1 MSAGTGAGG
10 LTVVGNTNL
19 DIMVSGV
26 TQLPEPGTEALVPDI
41 RIRLGG
47 SAGNLAL
54 RCAGL
59 GQETTLISR
68 VGNDASTA
76 LVRSELQLPHL
87 LPLLVT
93 DPLLPSGVTVAV
105 EAPGRDRAFISS
117 LGAMSALE
125 ADDVPDDAVAARCL
139 VLAGYF
145 LLPKLRGTALEGLFT
160 RARAAGA
167 LTVLDTGWP
176 TEGWTAEVRA
186 EVRSVLRCVDVFL
199 PNEDELAGLTGI
211 DDPRTAALEL
221 AAATGTLVVAKL
233 GPHGA
238 GVALPSGEWTH
249 SPAQPV
255 EAVDSTG
262 AGDGFN
268 AAFLICLAKGSDPA
282 DALKAAVR
290 YATELVATAPE
301 ARSAVRLPDVVSL

>member
-1 MSAGTGAGG
+1 MSAVRED

-26 TQLPEPGTEALVPDI
+26 TSLPEPGTEALVPDI

-59 GQETTLISR
+59 GQPTTLISR

-76 LVRSELQLPHL
+76 LVRSELDLPHL
-87 LPLLVT
+87 KPVLIT
-93 DPLLPSGVTVAV
+93 DPELPSGVTVAV

-117 LGAMSALE
+117 LGAMSALD
-125 ADDVPDDAVAARCL
+125 AADVPAEAVAARCV

-145 LLPKLRGTALEGLFT
+145 LLPRLRGPGLAGLFT

-176 TEGWTAEVRA
+176 TEGWTAEVQA
-186 EVRSVLRCVDVFL
+186 EVRGVLSSVDVFL
-199 PNEDELAGLTGI
+199 PNSDELTGLTGVE
-211 DDPRTAALEL
+211 DPRAAALEL

-233 GPHGA
+233 GADGA
-238 GVALPSGEWTH
+238 GLALPSGEWSH
-249 SPAQPV
+249 APAQPV
-255 EAVDSTG
+255 VPVDSTG

-268 AAFLICLAKGSDPA
+268 AAFLTCLTRGTGPA
-282 DALKAAVR
+282 EALGTAVR

-301 ARSAVRLPDVVSL
+301 HRSAVQLAEVLPL

>member
-1 MSAGTGAGG
+1 MSAERTD
-10 LTVVGNTNL
+10 LTVIGNTNL

-26 TQLPEPGTEALVPDI
+26 SQLPPPGTEALVPDI

-47 SAGNLAL
+47 SAGNLAV

-59 GQETTLISR
+59 GQPTTLISR
-68 VGNDASTA
+68 VGNDASTS
-76 LVRSELQLPHL
+76 LVRSELELPHL
-87 LPLLVT
+87 DPVLVT
-93 DPLLPSGVTVAV
+93 DAALPSGVTVAV

-117 LGAMSALE
+117 LGAMSAL
-125 ADDVPDDAVAARCL
+125 APADVPDGALAARCV

-145 LLPKLRGTALEGLFT
+145 LLPQLRGDALTGLFN
-160 RARAAGA
+160 RARTAGA

-176 TEGWTAEVRA
+176 TEGWTGQVRSEVRA
-186 EVRSVLRCVDVFL
+186 VLESVDVFL
-199 PNEDELAGLTGI
+199 PNADELAGLTGV

-233 GPHGA
+233 GPDGA
-238 GVALPSGEWTH
+238 GLALPGGEWSH
-249 SPAQPV
+249 SPARPV
-255 EAVDSTG
+255 EPVDSTG

-268 AAFLICLAKGSDPA
+268 AAFLTCLARGAVPVH
-282 DALKAAVR
+282 ALGTAVR

-301 ARSAVRLPDVVSL
+301 HRSAVRLAEAPALGR

>member
-1 MSAGTGAGG
+1 MSAVRND

-19 DIMVSGV
+19 DIMVSGL
-26 TQLPEPGTEALVPDI
+26 TSLPEPGTEALVPDI

-59 GQETTLISR
+59 GQPTTLVSR

-76 LVRSELQLPHL
+76 LVRSELDLPHL
-87 LPLLVT
+87 RALLVT
-93 DPLLPSGVTVAV
+93 DPQLPSGVTVAV

-117 LGAMSALE
+117 LGAMSVLGAG
-125 ADDVPDDAVAARCL
+125 DVPEEAVAARCV

-145 LLPKLRGTALEGLFT
+145 LLPKLRGAALEGLFT

-176 TEGWTAEVRA
+176 TEGWTPDVQAEVRG
-186 EVRSVLRCVDVFL
+186 VLHSVDVFL
-199 PNEDELAGLTGI
+199 PNSDELTGLTGI
-211 DDPRTAALEL
+211 EDPRAAALDL

-233 GPHGA
+233 GPDGA
-238 GVALPSGEWTH
+238 GLALPSGEWSH

-255 EAVDSTG
+255 EPVDSTG

-268 AAFLICLAKGSDPA
+268 AAFLTCLARGVAPV
-282 DALKAAVR
+282 DALGTAVR

-301 ARSAVRLPDVVSL
+301 HRSAVQLAEALPL

>member
-1 MSAGTGAGG
+1 MSAVRNG

-26 TQLPEPGTEALVPDI
+26 THLPEPGTEALVPDI

-47 SAGNLAL
+47 SAGNLAF

-59 GQETTLISR
+59 GQATTLVSR

-76 LVRSELQLPHL
+76 LVRSELDVPHL
-87 LPLLVT
+87 TALLVT
-93 DPLLPSGVTVAV
+93 DPELPSGVTVAV

-117 LGAMSALE
+117 LGAMSALD
-125 ADDVPDDAVAARCL
+125 AADVPADILAARCV

-145 LLPKLRGTALEGLFT
+145 LLPKLRGPALEGLFT
-160 RARAAGA
+160 RARAAGS

-176 TEGWTAEVRA
+176 TEGWTADVRA
-186 EVRSVLRCVDVFL
+186 EVLNVLRSVDVFL
-199 PNEDELAGLTGI
+199 PNDDELAGLTGV

-233 GPHGA
+233 GPQGA
-238 GVALPSGEWTH
+238 GLALPSGEWTH
-249 SPAQPV
+249 EPAQPV
-255 EAVDSTG
+255 VAVDSTG

-268 AAFLICLAKGSDPA
+268 AAFLTCLAEGSEPVA
-282 DALKAAVR
+282 ALRAAVR

-301 ARSAVRLPDVVSL
+301 HRSAVQLADALPR